1 MVHLRGCVHGHWLG
15 EWVGH
20 RLALGLLHALVRLH
34 RPLGFAL
41 SDVKPELEGSASAW
55 RSLIIKVKEI
65 VEVHIGIGYRFL
77 GLRRLLRW
85 LWILREEIVDH
96 VVLLL
101 VGGREV
107 KFGEI

>member
-1 MVHLRGCVHGHWLG
+1 M
-15 EWVGH
+15 
-20 RLALGLLHALVRLH
+20 
-34 RPLGFAL
+34 
-41 SDVKPELEGSASAW
+41 
-55 RSLIIKVKEI
+55 IIKVKEI